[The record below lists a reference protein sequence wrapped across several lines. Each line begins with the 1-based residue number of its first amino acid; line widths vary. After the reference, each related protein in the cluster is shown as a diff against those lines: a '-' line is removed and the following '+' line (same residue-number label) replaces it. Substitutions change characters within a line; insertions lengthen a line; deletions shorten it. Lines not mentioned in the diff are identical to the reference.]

1 MICRIFDPK
10 ECEAFLPQILHDP
23 RYSDPHLQTQAHL
36 EQRLFAALD
45 RPDQLLFGVWE
56 GKCLT
61 GLFNFIVLPQDH
73 YLELY
78 IALSRSASADR
89 EILYFLR
96 ACWPGYQADFVF
108 NPRNDLLKDCLAACG
123 ASFDT
128 EQHKMVLADPKPEAN
143 SDGIELLS
151 KRRFPEYAA
160 MHGKDVYWT
169 AEKIVTAPD
178 RFRVLLA
185 VEHGHVVGYLD
196 VTIKYAENEIYDLFV
211 QEDSRRRGWGKKL
224 LAKAIEL
231 NRPNAMMLLVDADN
245 DAAKR
250 LYLSA
255 GFVLDPGG
263 NNQTATWMIPS

>member
-1 MICRIFDPK
+1 M
-10 ECEAFLPQILHDP
+10 
-23 RYSDPHLQTQAHL
+23 
-36 EQRLFAALD
+36 
-45 RPDQLLFGVWE
+45 
-56 GKCLT
+56 
-61 GLFNFIVLPQDH
+61 
-73 YLELY
+73 
-78 IALSRSASADR
+78 
-89 EILYFLR
+89 
-96 ACWPGYQADFVF
+96 
-108 NPRNDLLKDCLAACG
+108 
-123 ASFDT
+123 
-128 EQHKMVLADPKPEAN
+128 
-143 SDGIELLS
+143 
-151 KRRFPEYAA
+151 
-160 MHGKDVYWT
+160 
-169 AEKIVTAPD
+169 
-178 RFRVLLA
+178 LLA